1 MLSKK
6 IILILLS
13 YFVFLHTA
21 NSQLN
26 SSHKFF
32 ESFHPARIFS
42 VEISTTFGVGKS
54 QNTFLFFDT
63 QYSLWQRPQQFLT
76 LKTGGGVGFMR
87 NNFGKLVSFGM
98 PLQLVYAIGKKG
110 HFFFLFMGCRFVLCY
125 SLAEGFQV
133 VPFIMPTI
141 GYRYQIPKEVFFN
154 FYGSVQYH
162 PNLGFSP
169 LIGVGVGYDY

>member
-1 MLSKK
+1 M
-6 IILILLS
+6 ILKYS
-13 YFVFLHTA
+13 AVFLLLFSMFLSETKA
-21 NSQLN
+21 QLN

-32 ESFHPARIFS
+32 ESFHPSRIFS
-42 VEISTTFGVGKS
+42 VEVSTTFGIGKS
-54 QNTFLFFDT
+54 QNTFLLFNT
-63 QYSLWQRPQQFLT
+63 QYSLWQRPKQFLM

-98 PLQLVYAIGKKG
+98 PLHLLYSIGNNG
-110 HFFFLFMGCRFVLCY
+110 HFFESSLGCRFVLGY

-133 VPFIMPTI
+133 VPAIMPTI

-154 FYGSVQYH
+154 FYTSIQYH

-169 LIGVGVGYDY
+169 LVGVGVGYDF

>member
-1 MLSKK
+1 MLFKNILFTLLLSISLLPLSK
-6 IILILLS
+6 
-13 YFVFLHTA
+13 A
-21 NSQLN
+21 QLN

-32 ESFHPARIFS
+32 ESYHPARIFS

-63 QYSLWQRPQQFLT
+63 QYALWQRPQQFLS

-87 NNFGKLVSFGM
+87 NNFGKLASFGM
-98 PLQLVYAIGKKG
+98 PLQLVYAIGKNG
-110 HFFFLFMGCRFVLCY
+110 HFFESSMGCRFILGY

-133 VPFIMPTI
+133 VPFIMPTV

>member
-1 MLSKK
+1 MLVKYTLYLF
-6 IILILLS
+6 LILSLFLS
-13 YFVFLHTA
+13 ETKA
-21 NSQLN
+21 QLN

-32 ESFHPARIFS
+32 ESFHPGRIFS
-42 VEISTTFGVGKS
+42 VEISSTFGVGKS

-63 QYSLWQRPQQFLT
+63 QYSLWQRPLQFLT
-76 LKTGGGVGFMR
+76 LNTGGGVGFMR
-87 NNFGKLVSFGM
+87 NNFGKLASFGM
-98 PLQLVYAIGKKG
+98 PLQLVYAVGKNG
-110 HFFFLFMGCRFVLCY
+110 HFFETSMGCRFILGY

-154 FYGSVQYH
+154 FYGAVQYH